1 MEKLFNE
8 ETIGQIKE
16 MLKPMTKAVNF
27 KVFTTDAMP
36 TVAETIQLMNE
47 YAEISEFI
55 NVEILDLEENEELG
69 KEYNVS
75 VVPTI
80 VALDSDMKDRG
91 VRFLG
96 VPLGHEINSLLATTL
111 DLGQEESTLP
121 IDVQKKIKAIDKPTT
136 IKVFVTLGCPHCPG
150 AVHKAHQMA
159 MLNDN
164 IQAEMVEAQT
174 FQDQSVKYGVSSVP
188 HIVINDS
195 HSFVGN
201 QPIEAFIDEASH
213 A

>member
-8 ETIGQIKE
+8 EIIGQIKE
-16 MLKPMTKAVNF
+16 MLQPMTKEVNF
-27 KVFTTDAMP
+27 IVFSKEGAP
-36 TVAETIQLMNE
+36 TVAETVQLMNE
-47 YAEISEFI
+47 YQEISELI
-55 NVEILDLEENEELG
+55 KVEIVDIDENEDLA
-69 KEYNVS
+69 KQYNVS
-75 VVPTI
+75 LTPTI
-80 VALDSDMKDRG
+80 VALDSERKDRG
-91 VRFLG
+91 VRFVG

-111 DLGQEESTLP
+111 ELGQEESSLP
-121 IDVQKKIKAIDKPTT
+121 LDVQEKIKGIDQPTN

-174 FQDQSVKYGVSSVP
+174 FAELSAKHQVSSVP
-188 HIVINDS
+188 HIVINDD

-201 QPIEAFIDEASH
+201 QPIEVFVDEASH